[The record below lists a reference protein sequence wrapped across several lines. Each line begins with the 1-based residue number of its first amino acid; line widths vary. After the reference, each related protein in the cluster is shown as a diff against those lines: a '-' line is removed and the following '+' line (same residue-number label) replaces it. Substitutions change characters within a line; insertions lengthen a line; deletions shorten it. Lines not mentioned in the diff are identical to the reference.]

1 MSATIFLAV
10 MFAAFLHAGWNALVK
25 TGGDKFQAMFIL
37 STSQGAMG
45 LLMALVL
52 PMPQGQVWLW
62 LLASGLV
69 HSLYKFFLTSAYEHG
84 DLSRVYPIARG
95 LAPMLV
101 ALAGVFFLSDQ
112 LSVLEYVGIAAL
124 GCGII
129 AMARGVFSNG
139 ESLHMLRFAFASAL
153 MTACYSLI
161 DGLGARA
168 AGDATVFVAW
178 MFLIDGVIFGSWALW
193 RRGPSVLSARRRVWL
208 RGCMAGGASLGAYW
222 IAVWAMTQAPIALV
236 TALRETSILFAVLIG
251 VVVFREKFDRAK
263 AAATVLIVGGV
274 VLTRI

>member
-1 MSATIFLAV
+1 MSATVFLAV
-10 MFAAFLHAGWNALVK
+10 LFAAFLHAGWNALVK
-25 TGGDKFQAMFIL
+25 TGGDKFQAMFIM
-37 STSQGAMG
+37 STSQGAIG
-45 LLMALVL
+45 LLMTIVL
-52 PMPQGQVWLW
+52 PLPSGQVWLW

-101 ALAGVFFLSDQ
+101 ALVGVFFLSDE
-112 LSVLEYVGIAAL
+112 LAVLEYIGIAAL
-124 GCGII
+124 GTGII

-139 ESLHMLRFAFASAL
+139 ESQHMLRFAFASAL

-178 MFLIDGVIFGSWALW
+178 MFLIDGIIFGSWGLW
-193 RRGPSVLSARRRVWL
+193 RQGRAVLVASRRDWL
-208 RGCMAGGASLGAYW
+208 RGCMAGAASLGAYW

-251 VVVFREKFDRAK
+251 VVVFRERFDRAK
-263 AAATVLIVGGV
+263 AVATVLIVGGV
-274 VLTRI
+274 VLTRV

>member
-37 STSQGAMG
+37 STSQGAIGM
-45 LLMALVL
+45 LMALVL

-112 LSVLEYVGIAAL
+112 LSVLEYVGIASL

-139 ESLHMLRFAFASAL
+139 ESQHMLRFAFASAL

>member
-1 MSATIFLAV
+1 MSATLFLAV
-10 MFAAFLHAGWNALVK
+10 LFAAFLHAGWNALVK
-25 TGGDKFQAMFIL
+25 TGGDKLQAMFIL

-52 PMPQGQVWLW
+52 PLPQGQIWLW

-101 ALAGVFFLSDQ
+101 ALVGVFVLADQ
-112 LSVLEYVGIAAL
+112 LSLLEYLGIAAL
-124 GCGII
+124 GTGII

-139 ESLHMLRFAFASAL
+139 ESRHMLRFAFASAL

-161 DGLGARA
+161 DGLGARE
-168 AGDATVFVAW
+168 AGDATLFVAW

-193 RRGPSVLSARRRVWL
+193 HRGTSVLTARRRVWL
-208 RGCMAGGASLGAYW
+208 RGCMAGGASLAAYW

-251 VVVFREKFDRAK
+251 VLVFRERFDRAK
-263 AAATVLIVGGV
+263 AVATLLIVGGV

>member
-1 MSATIFLAV
+1 MSATLFLAV
-10 MFAAFLHAGWNALVK
+10 LFAAFLHAGWNALVK
-25 TGGDKFQAMFIL
+25 TGDDKFQAMFIL
-37 STSQGAMG
+37 STSQGAIG
-45 LLMALVL
+45 LLMTLVL
-52 PMPQGQVWLW
+52 PLPQGQVWLW

-101 ALAGVFFLSDQ
+101 ALVGVFFLADQ
-112 LSVLEYVGIAAL
+112 LSTQEYLGIAAL
-124 GCGII
+124 GTGII

-139 ESLHMLRFAFASAL
+139 ESQHMLRFAFGSAL

-161 DGLGARA
+161 DGLGARE

-178 MFLIDGVIFGSWALW
+178 MFLIDGIIFGSWALW
-193 RRGPSVLSARRRVWL
+193 RRGPSGLAARRRAWL
-208 RGCMAGGASLGAYW
+208 RGCMAGSASLGAYW

-251 VVVFREKFDRAK
+251 VVVFRERFDRGK
-263 AAATVLIVGGV
+263 AVATVLIVGGV

>member
-139 ESLHMLRFAFASAL
+139 ESQHMLRFAFASAL

-193 RRGPSVLSARRRVWL
+193 RRGQSVLSARRRVWL

>member
-1 MSATIFLAV
+1 MSATLFLAV
-10 MFAAFLHAGWNALVK
+10 LFAAFLHAGWNALVK
-25 TGGDKFQAMFIL
+25 TGDDKFQAMFIL
-37 STSQGAMG
+37 STSQGLMG
-45 LLMALVL
+45 LLMTLVL
-52 PMPQGQVWLW
+52 PLPQGQVWLW
-62 LLASGLV
+62 LLGSGLV
-69 HSLYKFFLTSAYEHG
+69 HSLYKFFLSSAYEHG

-101 ALAGVFFLSDQ
+101 ALVGVFFLTDQ
-112 LSVLEYVGIAAL
+112 LSMQEYLGIAAL
-124 GCGII
+124 GIGII
-129 AMARGVFSNG
+129 AMARGVFSND
-139 ESLHMLRFAFASAL
+139 ESRHTLRFALASAL

-161 DGLGARA
+161 DGLGARV

-193 RRGPSVLSARRRVWL
+193 RRGPSGLAAGRRDWL
-208 RGCMAGGASLGAYW
+208 RGSMAGGASLGAYW

-251 VVVFREKFDRAK
+251 VVVFRERFDRSK
-263 AAATVLIVGGV
+263 AIATVLIVGGV

>member
-1 MSATIFLAV
+1 
-10 MFAAFLHAGWNALVK
+10 
-25 TGGDKFQAMFIL
+25 
-37 STSQGAMG
+37 
-45 LLMALVL
+45 
-52 PMPQGQVWLW
+52 

-69 HSLYKFFLTSAYEHG
+69 HSLYKFFLASAYEHG

-101 ALAGVFFLSDQ
+101 ALVGVFFLADE
-112 LSVLEYVGIAAL
+112 LSALEYLGIAAL
-124 GCGII
+124 GTGII

-139 ESLHMLRFAFASAL
+139 ESRHMLRFAFASAL

-161 DGLGARA
+161 DGLGARV

-178 MFLIDGVIFGSWALW
+178 MFLIDGVIFGSWAMW
-193 RRGPSVLSARRRVWL
+193 RRGPSVLAARRRVWL

-251 VVVFREKFDRAK
+251 VVVFRERFDRAK
-263 AAATVLIVGGV
+263 AVATVLIVGGV
-274 VLTRI
+274 VLTRV

>member
-1 MSATIFLAV
+1 MSATLFLAV
-10 MFAAFLHAGWNALVK
+10 LFAAFLHAGWNALVK

-45 LLMALVL
+45 ALMALVL
-52 PMPQGQVWLW
+52 PLPQGQVWWW

-101 ALAGVFFLSDQ
+101 AMVGLFFLADQ
-112 LSVLEYVGIAAL
+112 LSVFEYTGIAAL
-124 GCGII
+124 GFGII
-129 AMARGVFSNG
+129 TMARGVFSNG
-139 ESLHMLRFAFASAL
+139 ESRHMLRFAFASAL

-161 DGLGARA
+161 DGLGARV
-168 AGDATVFVAW
+168 AGDATLFVAW
-178 MFLIDGVIFGSWALW
+178 MFLIDGVIFGSWAMW
-193 RRGPSVLSARRRVWL
+193 RRGPLLLSAGRRVWL
-208 RGCMAGGASLGAYW
+208 RGSMAGGASLAAYW

-251 VVVFREKFDRAK
+251 VVVFRERFDRGK
-263 AAATVLIVGGV
+263 AIATVLIVGGV

>member
-37 STSQGAMG
+37 STSQGVIG

-139 ESLHMLRFAFASAL
+139 ESQHMLRFAFASAL

-193 RRGPSVLSARRRVWL
+193 LRGQSVLSARRRVWL

>member
-1 MSATIFLAV
+1 MSATVFLAV
-10 MFAAFLHAGWNALVK
+10 LFAAFLHAGWNALVK
-25 TGGDKFQAMFIL
+25 TGGDKFQAMFIM
-37 STSQGAMG
+37 STSQGAIG
-45 LLMALVL
+45 LLMTLALPL
-52 PMPQGQVWLW
+52 PSGQVWLW

-101 ALAGVFFLSDQ
+101 ALVGVFFLSDE
-112 LSVLEYVGIAAL
+112 LAVLEYIGIAAL
-124 GCGII
+124 GVGII

-139 ESLHMLRFAFASAL
+139 ESQHMLRFAFASAL

-161 DGLGARA
+161 DGLGARE

-178 MFLIDGVIFGSWALW
+178 MFLIDGIIFGSWGLW
-193 RRGPSVLSARRRVWL
+193 RQGRVLLSARRRDWL
-208 RGCMAGGASLGAYW
+208 RGCMAGAASLGAYW

-251 VVVFREKFDRAK
+251 VVVFRERFDRAK
-263 AAATVLIVGGV
+263 AVATVLIVGGV
-274 VLTRI
+274 VLTRV

>member
-10 MFAAFLHAGWNALVK
+10 LFAAFLHAGWNALVK
-25 TGGDKFQAMFIL
+25 TGGDKFQAMLIL
-37 STSQGAMG
+37 STSQGVMG
-45 LLMALVL
+45 LLMTLVL
-52 PMPQGQVWLW
+52 PLPQGRVWLW
-62 LLASGLV
+62 LLASGVV
-69 HSLYKFFLTSAYEHG
+69 HSLYKFFLSSAYEHG

-101 ALAGVFFLSDQ
+101 ALVGVFYLADELSA
-112 LSVLEYVGIAAL
+112 LEYLGIAAL
-124 GCGII
+124 GTGII

-139 ESLHMLRFAFASAL
+139 ESRYMLRFAFASAL

-161 DGLGARA
+161 DGLGARV

-178 MFLIDGVIFGSWALW
+178 MFLIDGVVFGSWALW
-193 RRGPSVLSARRRVWL
+193 RRGSSVLAAKRRVWL

-251 VVVFREKFDRAK
+251 VVVFRERFDRAK
-263 AAATVLIVGGV
+263 AVATVLIVGGV